1 MTFWGGLITILA
13 EVHIISTGG
22 GIAGVALGLL
32 LPLLCRSVQ
41 DLLDS
46 NVWKS
51 SQRKLEREGL
61 LKKDDIVRISFA
73 YLYRI
78 KVGDKY
84 LLVQNG
90 RHTGKYQPVGGV
102 YQVHGQ
108 EKTELKNR
116 FHVID
121 DNKIPIDE
129 SSKNDYRMRL
139 ENRFL
144 RKFIRRFDNKADR
157 ERLNDV
163 SREFKEELV
172 ETGILNW
179 TDIRYRV
186 CGRHMTELKFGEH
199 FQIYE
204 LLLADIIEL
213 EPTKKQEQELKDLM
227 QRKDP
232 RYEFATAEEIKT
244 FGVHPGTND
253 LTETISDHTVKILEE
268 TEPKLIKLTENGKE
282 YSVKL

>member
-1 MTFWGGLITILA
+1 MA
-13 EVHIISTGG
+13 
-22 GIAGVALGLL
+22 GIALGLMIPEIL
-32 LPLLCRSVQ
+32 LSIQ
-41 DLLDS
+41 DLADT
-46 NVWKS
+46 NIWKS
-51 SQRKLEREGL
+51 SQRKLERGGI

-90 RHTGKYQPVGGV
+90 RNTGKYQPVGGV

-108 EKTELKNR
+108 EKIELKNR
-116 FHVID
+116 FHVMD
-121 DNKIPIDE
+121 DDKIPLDE
-129 SSKNDYRMRL
+129 SSRGDYRLQMRDGY
-139 ENRFL
+139 L

-157 ERLNDV
+157 ERLNDA
-163 SREFKEELV
+163 SREFKEELI

-179 TDIRYRV
+179 TDIKYRV

-213 EPTKKQEQELKDLM
+213 EPTKKQEQDLQDLM
-227 QRKDP
+227 KRKDH
-232 RYEFATAEEIKT
+232 RYEFATADEIRS
-244 FGVHPGTND
+244 FGVHPGTDD
-253 LTETISDHTVKILEE
+253 LRETIGDHTVKILQE
-268 TEPKLIKLTENGKE
+268 TESQLMKLPESGKE